1 MAEINQDTEFR
12 FRPRTSKEDSISN
25 IAKSRVQRNT
35 DVDSFRKGAEE
46 RKYTDELAKQI
57 KYLEDIEK
65 RSIAQ
70 EKMLANAKKLQQD
83 INDLMKSR
91 FLDYNEL
98 LGKNKEVVEINKKIL
113 DDEFNSK
120 IKELH
125 LIKDREERE
134 AKINALQS
142 TRNDILN
149 DYNALLED
157 TNEKQKTLEDSNKSM
172 IDSFSNNMSKL
183 KTEIRD
189 LAVIKGVGDITS
201 GLFGNG
207 NTSMLSAYNN
217 TRSQL
222 GVSSSEFNQFKNSLF
237 TQLKDTGNLFEFGWK
252 DTAEYMAKLGELNI
266 TSQEMAEQ
274 QYLAVIQGSRYLGLQ
289 TETQAKILKVA
300 RNTGNMDLLNQTNET
315 LVQIMNAQLGVS
327 KEQLDQ
333 MANNA
338 VEVADIVTFLGGDGS
353 DAFQRLLKIE
363 AAVTKE
369 YGQSTTSAAE
379 NILKSILANPS
390 SNQYL
395 NSGFFGEDYFNILSY
410 AQNGQTDKAFKL
422 IIDSIKNSKSTQ
434 VAGNNLFALEA
445 LGADQNVMAIANSS
459 GNMNNVD
466 KNLADIN
473 SSSKDITEII
483 RDFNKSWSDK
493 LINFGSN
500 FLSLLPFNEFITL
513 QNAYYAVAMIE
524 MLVKMPGKMTTII
537 GLLNQ
542 IAISSAIGA
551 NGITGNN
558 PMSITNLLNNKVVA
572 GMAALSLAVVGTTM
586 AINDAKQAVSKSKE
600 WGTSKT
606 AAAIGGFIG
615 GTDENKF
622 ARVLKNA
629 AKYAAIGAA
638 IGIIVPGVGNL
649 VGAVVGGLI
658 GLAIGAGT
666 GAVGGQ
672 NIARGLDSVA
682 GKPNTDSSG
691 AANAPVVSAPRSS
704 FGGRG
709 APIGRADFPWTLTSP
724 FGYRGVLQTSAGP
737 TNPFH
742 SGIDLAHPDGT
753 PIGANNA
760 GTVSSAGTANDG
772 ANYVIVNSGDGYEQI
787 YWHLNR
793 PSHLKRGDHV
803 NEGQLIGYMGM
814 TGHATGPHLHFGLR
828 HAGTSN
834 YIDPINSMNEGVFY
848 PSENGYTSAELK
860 LNEEGQRLL
869 EKSISA
875 DTLSDQ
881 AASVAYNGIGDGENI
896 VAAVN
901 SGFAGLNNKLEEL
914 SSRQDNQ
921 EQVLRRLTSR
931 QSSKAYQ
938 M

>member
-1 MAEINQDTEFR
+1 MAEINQNTEFS

-172 IDSFSNNMSKL
+172 IDSFSNNISKL

-222 GVSSSEFNQFKNSLF
+222 GVSSSEFNQFKNNLF

-395 NSGFFGEDYFNILSY
+395 NSGFFGEDYFNILSN

-459 GNMNNVD
+459 GSMSNVD
-466 KNLADIN
+466 KNLTDIN
-473 SSSKDITEII
+473 NSSKSITETI
-483 RDFNKSWSDK
+483 REFNKSWSDK

-500 FLSLLPFNEFITL
+500 FLSLLPFNKFITL
-513 QNAYYAVAMIE
+513 QNAYYTIAMIE

-551 NGITGNN
+551 KGVDGGN

-572 GMAALSLAVVGTTM
+572 GLTALSFAVAGTTM
-586 AINDAKQAVSKSKE
+586 AINDARQAVNKSKE

-622 ARVLKNA
+622 SRALKNA
-629 AKYAAIGAA
+629 AKYAAAGAA
-638 IGIIVPGVGNL
+638 IGTVIPAVGTL
-649 VGAVVGGLI
+649 VGAVAGGLI
-658 GLAIGAGT
+658 GLAVGAI
-666 GAVGGQ
+666 GGQ
-672 NIARGLDSVA
+672 SIATGLDSIA

-691 AANAPVVSAPRSS
+691 AANAPVVSAPRPS
-704 FGGRG
+704 FGGKG
-709 APIGRADFPWTLTSP
+709 APIGKADFPWTITSP
-724 FGYRGVLQTSAGP
+724 FGYRGAIQTAAGP

-742 SGIDLAHPDGT
+742 NGIDLAHPDGT

-772 ANYVIVNSGDGYEQI
+772 ANYVIVNSGDGYEQL
-787 YWHLNR
+787 YWHLSK
-793 PSHLKRGDHV
+793 PSQLKRGDHV

-834 YIDPINSMNEGVFY
+834 YINPINSINEGVFY
-848 PSENGYTSAELK
+848 PSDSGYTSAELK
-860 LNEEGQRLL
+860 LNDAGQRLL

-875 DTLSDQ
+875 DTLSDK
-881 AASVAYNGIGDGENI
+881 AASIAYDGIGDGENI
-896 VAAVN
+896 VTAVN
-901 SGFAGLNNKLEEL
+901 NGFAGLNSKLEEL